1 MKSNKDKMLKKK
13 REKIEEMMIKI
24 KETMGDSQSSKKR
37 RKKNLRQILMM
48 S

>member
-24 KETMGDSQSSKKR
+24 KETMGDSQSSKKI